1 MTLDN
6 LICAAGTLEANL
18 EKALVALS
26 PQAPKESTTIGRHT
40 LPSQSLTC
48 MYNSFLFSVATVV
61 VTLAYAVIH

>member
-18 EKALVALS
+18 EKVLVALS

-48 MYNSFLFSVATVV
+48 MYNSFLATVV
-61 VTLAYAVIH
+61 AQTVALASKD